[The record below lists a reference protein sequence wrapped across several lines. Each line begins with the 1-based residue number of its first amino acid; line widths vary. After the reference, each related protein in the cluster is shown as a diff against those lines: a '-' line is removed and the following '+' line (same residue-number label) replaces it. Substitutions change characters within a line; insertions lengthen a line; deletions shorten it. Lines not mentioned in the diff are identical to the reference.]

1 MTRTPS
7 FGDRRFGDAHPV
19 MEHEETLSPGE
30 LQAALSNAIV
40 RIMREFYGKGAA
52 RSRTMIF
59 DDFVFVILEDVLT
72 TAEMTL
78 RNGGAGDLVRRVRMR
93 FEDLMTATFVGQ
105 VERLTGRT
113 VVAYH
118 SQVVLDPPSCFEIFV
133 LDPTQEGLGAP
144 EEAGAPVEAA
154 DLQEPGQVGDV
165 DQLPSPGEKPA
176 RGAAPEVGASQRGG
190 GAVRAA
196 ISNAVVRLVTEL
208 YGKGAART
216 RTFMADDHVFCV
228 LEGMLTTV
236 ERTLVD
242 AGETEMVR
250 ELRTRFG
257 EMVRPVFAAEVGRL
271 LGRQVLAVESQLV
284 FDPDTLFLIFVLG
297 DRRAPEPAAAAGE
310 IADANHL

>member
-1 MTRTPS
+1 
-7 FGDRRFGDAHPV
+7 
-19 MEHEETLSPGE
+19 MEHDETLSAGE

-59 DDFVFVILEDVLT
+59 DDYVFVVLEDVLT

-93 FEDLMTATFVGQ
+93 FEDLMTATFVGE

-118 SQVVLDPPSCFEIFV
+118 SQVVLEPPSCFEIFI
-133 LDPTQEGLGAP
+133 LDPTQQGVGAP
-144 EEAGAPVEAA
+144 AQTAAAVEPA

-165 DQLPSPGEKPA
+165 DQLPAPGEKEAPGDRRAAGSSPPA
-176 RGAAPEVGASQRGG
+176 G

-196 ISNAVVRLVTEL
+196 ISNAVVRMVTEL

-216 RTFMADDHVFCV
+216 RTFIADEHVFCA
-228 LEGMLTTV
+228 LEGVLTTV
-236 ERTLVD
+236 ERTLVE

-250 ELRTRFG
+250 ELRMRFAQ
-257 EMVRPVFAAEVGRL
+257 MVRPVFAAEVGRL
-271 LGRQVLAVESQLV
+271 LGRQVLAVESQIV
-284 FDPDTLFLIFVLG
+284 FEPDTLFLVFVLG
-297 DRRAPEPAAAAGE
+297 DSRASEPADAAGE
-310 IADANHL
+310 IADANHV

>member
-1 MTRTPS
+1 
-7 FGDRRFGDAHPV
+7 
-19 MEHEETLSPGE
+19 
-30 LQAALSNAIV
+30 
-40 RIMREFYGKGAA
+40 MREFYGKGAA

-93 FEDLMTATFVGQ
+93 FEDLMTATFVGE

-118 SQVVLDPPSCFEIFV
+118 SQVVLEPPSCFEIFV
-133 LDPTQEGLGAP
+133 LDPTQDGLGAP

-176 RGAAPEVGASQRGG
+176 PGAAPEMAASQPGG

-196 ISNAVVRLVTEL
+196 ISNAVVRLVNEL

-216 RTFMADDHVFCV
+216 RTFMADDHVFSV
-228 LEGMLTTV
+228 LEGVLTTV
-236 ERTLVD
+236 ERTLVE

-250 ELRTRFG
+250 ELRTRFS

-297 DRRAPEPAAAAGE
+297 DKRAPEPTDAAGE

>member
-1 MTRTPS
+1 
-7 FGDRRFGDAHPV
+7 
-19 MEHEETLSPGE
+19 MERDETLSAGE

-59 DDFVFVILEDVLT
+59 DDYVFVVLEDVLT

-93 FEDLMTATFVGQ
+93 FEDLMTATFVGE

-118 SQVVLDPPSCFEIFV
+118 SQVVLEPPSCFEIFI
-133 LDPTQEGLGAP
+133 LDPTQQGVGAP
-144 EEAGAPVEAA
+144 AQTAAVEAA

-165 DQLPSPGEKPA
+165 DQLPAPGEKEAPGRRSAADSSPPA
-176 RGAAPEVGASQRGG
+176 G

-216 RTFMADDHVFCV
+216 RTFIADEHVFCA
-228 LEGMLTTV
+228 LEGVLTTV
-236 ERTLVD
+236 ERTLVE

-250 ELRTRFG
+250 ELRMRFAQ
-257 EMVRPVFAAEVGRL
+257 MVRPVFAAEVGRL
-271 LGRQVLAVESQLV
+271 LGRQVLAVESQIV
-284 FDPDTLFLIFVLG
+284 FEPDTLFLVFVLG
-297 DRRAPEPAAAAGE
+297 CSRAPEPADVAGE
-310 IADANHL
+310 IADANHV

>member
-1 MTRTPS
+1 MLMR
-7 FGDRRFGDAHPV
+7 V
-19 MEHEETLSPGE
+19 MEREGTLSAGE

-59 DDFVFVILEDVLT
+59 DDYVFVILEDVLT

-93 FEDLMTATFVGQ
+93 FEDLMTATFVGE

-118 SQVVLDPPSCFEIFV
+118 SQVVLEPPSCFEIFV
-133 LDPTQEGLGAP
+133 LDPTQHGLGAP
-144 EEAGAPVEAA
+144 EQTGAPVQAA
-154 DLQEPGQVGDV
+154 DLHEPGQVGDV
-165 DQLPSPGEKPA
+165 DQLPSPGERSAP
-176 RGAAPEVGASQRGG
+176 GGSGGEAAGSHQAG

-196 ISNAVVRLVTEL
+196 ISNAVVRLVSEL

-216 RTFMADDHVFCV
+216 RTFMADEHVFCA
-228 LEGMLTTV
+228 LEGVLTTV
-236 ERTLVD
+236 ERTLVE
-242 AGETEMVR
+242 AGETELVR

-257 EMVRPVFAAEVGRL
+257 EMVRPVFAAEVARL
-271 LGRQVLAVESQLV
+271 LGRHVIAVESQLV

-297 DRRAPEPAAAAGE
+297 DARAPEPAAAAGE
-310 IADANHL
+310 IAGATDL

>member
-1 MTRTPS
+1 
-7 FGDRRFGDAHPV
+7 

-59 DDFVFVILEDVLT
+59 DDFVFVVLEDVLT
-72 TAEMTL
+72 TAETTL

-93 FEDLMTATFVGQ
+93 FEDLMTATFVGE

-118 SQVVLDPPSCFEIFV
+118 SQVVLEPPSCFEIFV

-144 EEAGAPVEAA
+144 AQAGAPVHAA
-154 DLQEPGQVGDV
+154 DLHEPGRVGDV
-165 DQLPSPGEKPA
+165 DHLPSPGERPA
-176 RGAAPEVGASQRGG
+176 PGAAHEVDASQPGG

-196 ISNAVVRLVTEL
+196 ISNAVVRLVNEL

-216 RTFMADDHVFCV
+216 RTFMAGDHVFCV
-228 LEGMLTTV
+228 LEGVLTTV

-242 AGETEMVR
+242 ADETEMVR

-271 LGRQVLAVESQLV
+271 LGRHVLAVESQLV

-297 DRRAPEPAAAAGE
+297 DRRAPEPTGAAGE
-310 IADANHL
+310 IAGANDF